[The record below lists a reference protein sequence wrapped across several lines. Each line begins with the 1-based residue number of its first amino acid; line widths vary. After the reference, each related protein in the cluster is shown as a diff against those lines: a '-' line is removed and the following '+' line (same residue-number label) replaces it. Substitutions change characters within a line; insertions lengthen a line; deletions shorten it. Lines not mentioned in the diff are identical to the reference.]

1 MVALQ
6 MWNSGLT
13 FIFPEKNNAM
23 ADFDWSTFSVA
34 INIKAAPEKLYKAW
48 ATRRG
53 MEEWFL
59 RISEFS
65 RPDGTVLKTDER
77 VKQGDKYKWM
87 WHGWPDETVE
97 LGKIIEANG
106 VDFLK
111 FSFGNAGICSVSIQ
125 PHKEECIVRLKQE
138 EIPDTEEGRQNWHL
152 GCKTGWTF
160 YMANMKSILEGGIDL
175 RNKEL
180 STMELLNK

>member
-1 MVALQ
+1 MR
-6 MWNSGLT
+6 NSGLT

-23 ADFDWSTFSVA
+23 PDFDWSTFSVA
-34 INIKAAPEKLYKAW
+34 INIKAVPEKLYKAW

-59 RISEFS
+59 RISEYS
-65 RPDGTVLKTDER
+65 RTDGTVLKPDEE
-77 VKQGDKYKWM
+77 VKPGDTYKWL
-87 WHGWPDETVE
+87 WHGWPDETE
-97 LGKIIEANG
+97 EQGKIIEANG
-106 VDFLK
+106 ADFLK
-111 FSFGNAGICSVSIQ
+111 FSFGNAGVCSISIQ
-125 PHKEECIVRLKQE
+125 PNKDECIVRLKQE
-138 EIPDTEEGRQNWHL
+138 DIPDTEEGRQNWHL

-180 STMELLNK
+180 SIMELLNK